1 MRMNMKSQQSG
12 FTMIEV
18 LVTIAILVV
27 GLLGLAAIAI
37 PSLSNMLAAQAVRNA
52 SYDLNADLIF
62 ARSEAIAR
70 ATNVSITGASS
81 TNFKAGWTI
90 TEAAGGT
97 TLRTQSS
104 RDSRITFTSNA
115 NVYTFDKTGR
125 VTVGAP
131 AQWEILP
138 TGGTPQD
145 YQKRCIKLDPSGR
158 PRTSDGVC
166 S

>member
-1 MRMNMKSQQSG
+1 MTRSVATG
-12 FTMIEV
+12 TRDV
-18 LVTIAILVV
+18 LVVIPRSTWIEGTVVDPDSQPVPHAIVYGYDFRGV
-27 GLLGLAAIAI
+27 ALGTTLADEHGHFRY
-37 PSLSNMLAAQAVRNA
+37 MVAVETTT
-52 SYDLNADLIF
+52 D
-62 ARSEAIAR
+62 
-70 ATNVSITGASS
+70 
-81 TNFKAGWTI
+81 FKAGWTI

-131 AQWEILP
+131 AQWQILP